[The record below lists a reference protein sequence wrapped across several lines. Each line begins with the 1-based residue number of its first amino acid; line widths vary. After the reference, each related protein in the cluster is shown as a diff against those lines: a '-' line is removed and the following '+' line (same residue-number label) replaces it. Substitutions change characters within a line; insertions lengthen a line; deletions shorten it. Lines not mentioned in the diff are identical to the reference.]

1 MPRRF
6 AYAFTEQLALFLYF
20 RLLPRL
26 LSYLLSLFAFLLSPD
41 SFKSAG
47 TSLYLFFPLIF
58 TNFLTLFHSF
68 VHFHHWHIGA
78 YADFSLF
85 FGAQLTFCLTVRL
98 LFIELK
104 RERQK
109 NGNKSKCAEQIMNTS
124 KYECNSDEWWDDTE
138 WISVK
143 HWVFGW
149 AKGCVHWF

>member
-1 MPRRF
+1 MAALLLRF
-6 AYAFTEQLALFLYF
+6 FTQYFLHFGASCRGALLTHLQSSWRSFYISGCFRACFRICCRCLHYCF
-20 RLLPRL
+20 RLTV
-26 LSYLLSLFAFLLSPD
+26 SKVSANFYT
-41 SFKSAG
+41 SF
-47 TSLYLFFPLIF
+47 FRFP
-58 TNFLTLFHSF
+58 TNFLPLFRSF

-124 KYECNSDEWWDDTE
+124 KYECNSDE
-138 WISVK
+138 
-143 HWVFGW
+143 
-149 AKGCVHWF
+149 